1 VAGRVRSGLRTES
14 GRDVAGP
21 TIVLCVVTY
30 RRPDGLG
37 RLLERLQSLETGDA
51 TVELVVVDNDE
62 RGTARSIVEA
72 SGVHSRFG
80 VTVEVEP
87 QRGISHARNR
97 ALALALARQPDWIG
111 WIDDDEAPR
120 PDWLVRLLDTQRRTG
135 ADVLLGPS
143 APIYEPGGKALAIAT
158 GGFEPPLFRT
168 GQTIPCYRARTSG
181 VIVRADAVPREGF
194 DESLS
199 LTGGEDRLHFT
210 LIERRGGKFVWDADA
225 IVDEWVPA
233 SRQTPAWLLRRWFR
247 VGVTRSLVLLL
258 LDDPGWPRRL
268 RRVAGGSLMVLKGL
282 ALALMAAPRG
292 ADRALAALE
301 VTMVGLG
308 AVVGVFGVHYRE
320 YQTVHGR

>member
-1 VAGRVRSGLRTES
+1 VT
-14 GRDVAGP
+14 VAGP

-30 RRPDGLG
+30 RRPDGLKRLLG
-37 RLLERLQSLETGDA
+37 RLALLETGDA
-51 TVELVVVDNDE
+51 TVEVVIVDNDE
-62 RGTARSIVEA
+62 QGSAGEIVES
-72 SGVHSRFG
+72 SGLRSRFD

-87 QRGISHARNR
+87 QRGISYARNR

-120 PDWLVRLLDTQRRTG
+120 PDWLVRLLDTQRRTD

-143 APIYEPGGKALAIAT
+143 APIYEPGGSALAIAT
-158 GGFEPPLFRT
+158 GAFEAPTFRT
-168 GQTIPCYRARTSG
+168 GQAIPFFLARTSG
-181 VIVRADAVPREGF
+181 VIVRARAVPREGF

-225 IVDEWVPA
+225 VVDEWVPA

-258 LDDPGWPRRL
+258 LDDPSLLRRL
-268 RRVAGGSLMVLKGL
+268 RRVAGGSLMALRGL
-282 ALALMAAPRG
+282 GLALMAAPRG

-301 VTMVGLG
+301 VTMVGIG
-308 AVVGVFGVHYRE
+308 AAVGAFGVHYRE
-320 YQTVHGR
+320 YRTVHGR